1 MYASRQLTMS
11 TRVANCLRVSANP
24 VAVWYVRSLPR
35 CVAMLCVITL
45 YYDENSRCVPLFA
58 GEGLKEALFNCNS
71 RELRLST
78 DHYF

>member
-1 MYASRQLTMS
+1 MS

-35 CVAMLCVITL
+35 CIPMLCVITP
-45 YYDENSRCVPLFA
+45 YYQKNSCCVSLFT
-58 GEGLKEALFNCNS
+58 GEGLKEAMFNCNS